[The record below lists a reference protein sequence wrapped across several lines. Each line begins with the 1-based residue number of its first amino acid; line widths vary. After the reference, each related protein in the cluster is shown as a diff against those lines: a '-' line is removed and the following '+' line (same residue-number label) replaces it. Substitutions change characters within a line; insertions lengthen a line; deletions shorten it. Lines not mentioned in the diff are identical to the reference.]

1 MKKSIAIMLIL
12 AIICTLSFTGCGED
26 SENSAESKNTSAN
39 SEGPKVTEA
48 ATSAPTA
55 ASTKSPET
63 ESTQTSQVKPTESA
77 GQTDTAA
84 TNAPT
89 TKPTDSGNTAATTTN
104 PTSGNKTT
112 APTQAPTKVPTPT
125 ATTQVT
131 NAPNKTPA
139 TSTSEP
145 TKVPTTTE
153 PTKGPT
159 VTIDPTKDY
168 SEWGNYGFE
177 NLLPAPLPFSE
188 LEWVSMRIEYPSYN
202 EYELRTKEALDPE
215 GKGSFSNAFKEY
227 VKSLETYG
235 YTIRFDSDTFFYASK
250 KTENGRIS
258 IRFTCNLY
266 RPLIT
271 MEIK

>member
-104 PTSGNKTT
+104 PTNGNKTT
-112 APTQAPTKVPTPT
+112 APTQAPTKVPTSKPT
-125 ATTQVT
+125 TTTQVT

-145 TKVPTTTE
+145 TKVPTVTT
-153 PTKGPT
+153 PSL
-159 VTIDPTKDY
+159 DPTKDY

-188 LEWVSMRIEYPSYN
+188 LEWIGMKETYPKNSQYV
-202 EYELRTKEALDPE
+202 LRPRDVLDPNGE
-215 GKGSFSNAFKEY
+215 GNFRDVFKEY

-235 YTIRFDSDTFFYASK
+235 YTVKFYTDTQFYAYK
-250 KTENGRIS
+250 KTETERIK
-258 IRFTCNLY
+258 IEFLCGGYT
-266 RPLIT
+266 PTIVMTIT
-271 MEIK
+271 

>member
-89 TKPTDSGNTAATTTN
+89 TKPT
-104 PTSGNKTT
+104 SGNKTT
-112 APTQAPTKVPTPT
+112 APTQAPTKVPTSKPAT
-125 ATTQVT
+125 TTQVT

-139 TSTSEP
+139 TSIS
-145 TKVPTTTE
+145 E

-202 EYELRTKEALDPE
+202 EYNLRTKEALDPE
-215 GKGSFSNAFKEY
+215 GKGNFSTAFKEY
-227 VKSLETYG
+227 VESLETYG
-235 YTIRFDSDTFFYASK
+235 YTIRFDSDTSFYASK
-250 KTENGRIS
+250 KTKNERIS
-258 IRFTCNLY
+258 IEFTCHSY

-271 MEIK
+271 MNIK